1 MLQVHPQEYNTDM
14 VAILG
19 FVLKHDDSVND
30 RSEGSKL
37 NNADEVTRR
46 LWMEEFNVPFARPG
60 SMFRGN
66 PPQGKLFSITTDFQ
80 RSLLA
85 PREMDVTV
93 SSVKITDL
101 PKLDET
107 SIVLS
112 VQLETD
118 EGSQKLNKKKKT
130 ELYNNLLNLS
140 DENELEVKNPEGLL
154 QFTATHTNQ
163 PKINIK
169 AVKPGK
175 KSSVAA
181 WFGCNPR
188 NESVAQSECPI
199 DVFSLAKNNIRQEN
213 CLVQPET
220 TVTVSHRMA
229 TNAKIPDYKHDKY
242 LPTEVTISMA
252 NERLGQQAEVV
263 FSIQEGSFYN
273 CVMPGTLI
281 LSSISVFCY
290 RHNHILFRFF
300 GQSPHS

>member
-1 MLQVHPQEYNTDM
+1 M

-154 QFTATHTNQ
+154 QFTATHTDQ
-163 PKINIK
+163 PK
-169 AVKPGK
+169 
-175 KSSVAA
+175 
-181 WFGCNPR
+181 
-188 NESVAQSECPI
+188 
-199 DVFSLAKNNIRQEN
+199 
-213 CLVQPET
+213 
-220 TVTVSHRMA
+220 
-229 TNAKIPDYKHDKY
+229 
-242 LPTEVTISMA
+242 
-252 NERLGQQAEVV
+252 
-263 FSIQEGSFYN
+263 
-273 CVMPGTLI
+273 
-281 LSSISVFCY
+281 
-290 RHNHILFRFF
+290 
-300 GQSPHS
+300 